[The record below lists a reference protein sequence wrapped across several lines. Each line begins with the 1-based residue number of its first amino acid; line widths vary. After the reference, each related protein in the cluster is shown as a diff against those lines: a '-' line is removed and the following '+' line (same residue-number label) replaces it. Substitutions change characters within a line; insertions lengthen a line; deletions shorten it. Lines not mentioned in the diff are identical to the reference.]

1 MEFILDTNIYRNLVR
16 AVSFDKII
24 ELSEKIK
31 TREKELSCTSTL
43 SLVVSME
50 LIKHLLP
57 EDPAKEE
64 CYKALCLQSLHT
76 SKIDL
81 QNNLVSGNFSPPLN
95 ELLVDYFFQKKSKK
109 FPLYQKVL
117 ELILELTKN
126 EDINNC
132 QKNEEWVKTIG
143 EQILFEKKEAQNN
156 IAEFLKSLNNGKLD
170 WTFFNKIKSLRRI
183 FFKRMHSKKEIEL
196 LACSLLNRTYQIM
209 DIKEIQAE
217 ILLKKDDLIKLYR
230 PAFEMILNLLTH
242 IAHGHEKVSDLSDE
256 LWNTYHDF
264 EIIFAACHGSNG
276 KSKKLVTEEKAIRNA
291 FKEAGKEEMVFCL
304 NEYKNFLRI

>member
-95 ELLVDYFFQKKSKK
+95 ELLVD
-109 FPLYQKVL
+109 
-117 ELILELTKN
+117 
-126 EDINNC
+126 
-132 QKNEEWVKTIG
+132 
-143 EQILFEKKEAQNN
+143 
-156 IAEFLKSLNNGKLD
+156 
-170 WTFFNKIKSLRRI
+170 
-183 FFKRMHSKKEIEL
+183 
-196 LACSLLNRTYQIM
+196 
-209 DIKEIQAE
+209 
-217 ILLKKDDLIKLYR
+217 
-230 PAFEMILNLLTH
+230 
-242 IAHGHEKVSDLSDE
+242 
-256 LWNTYHDF
+256 
-264 EIIFAACHGSNG
+264 
-276 KSKKLVTEEKAIRNA
+276 
-291 FKEAGKEEMVFCL
+291 
-304 NEYKNFLRI
+304 